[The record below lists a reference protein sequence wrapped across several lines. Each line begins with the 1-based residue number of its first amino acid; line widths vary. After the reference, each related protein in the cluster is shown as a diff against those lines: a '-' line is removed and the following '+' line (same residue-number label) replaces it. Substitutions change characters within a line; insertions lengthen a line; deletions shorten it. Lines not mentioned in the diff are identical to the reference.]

1 MAEGEPDLG
10 EEGAGC
16 ESVRALPG
24 SWRGELT
31 AEVSEREAASSS
43 GAKAGAD
50 GEMSAE
56 QVEVEDADDV
66 QIGTAFYDAYKR
78 SRELLHSSDE
88 SPSQDNIDKL
98 LAKLKAIAWRVDQLH
113 LFSPNEELDDIN
125 TTDLKFLLMPFLL
138 AETAA
143 ATQDMA
149 QRLQALRNAVVYWRT
164 FGQLCERLKLAH
176 ADDMRSLSL
185 TSENHTDQMTRRDEK
200 IARYKRSKELDKKV
214 AWLFKKRREA
224 CGDEFR
230 WGTVGFDED
239 LERDL
244 ILALLSRAAGDTVEG
259 LNSAEVEIPMLEMMM
274 ARGGPGAGRPARS
287 SEPPAEKP
295 WCIRIQDK
303 AELQK
308 LYLEQVFQPDIPMP
322 TMSLAECAEIEMRQ
336 ARERQQHGAEMEAR
350 QHAEDDARWYS
361 GDRYGNREEYEEVAK
376 TYKDRDWDDW
386 KDEHPYG
393 SGNKMAN
400 LG

>member
-1 MAEGEPDLG
+1 
-10 EEGAGC
+10 
-16 ESVRALPG
+16 
-24 SWRGELT
+24 
-31 AEVSEREAASSS
+31 
-43 GAKAGAD
+43 
-50 GEMSAE
+50 MSAE
-56 QVEVEDADDV
+56 QVEVENADDV
-66 QIGTAFYDAYKR
+66 QISAAFYDAYKR
-78 SRELLHSSDE
+78 NRELLHSSDE
-88 SPSQDNIDKL
+88 SPAQEELDKL

-125 TTDLKFLLMPFLL
+125 TTDLKFLLVPYLL

-149 QRLQALRNAVVYWRT
+149 RRLEVLRSAVVYWRM

-176 ADDMRSLSL
+176 AEDMRALSL
-185 TSENHTDQMTRRDEK
+185 TSEDRVDANTRREEK
-200 IARYKRSKELDKKV
+200 IARYRRSKELDKKV

-230 WGTVGFDED
+230 WGTAGFDED

-244 ILALLSRAAGDTVEG
+244 ILALLSRAAGATVEG
-259 LNSAEVEIPMLEMMM
+259 LLSAEAEIPMLEMMM
-274 ARGGPGAGRPARS
+274 ARGGPGAGPPVRA
-287 SEPPAEKP
+287 SEPREKP
-295 WCIRIQDK
+295 WCVRIQDK
-303 AELQK
+303 SELQK
-308 LYLEQVFQPDIPMP
+308 LYLEQVFQPSIAMP
-322 TMSLAECAEIEMRQ
+322 TMSLAEYAEIEMQQ
-336 ARERQQHGAEMEAR
+336 AREQQERGQEMEAR
-350 QHAEDDARWYS
+350 QRADEDERWWS
-361 GDRYGNREEYEEVAK
+361 GDRYGTREEYEDDAK